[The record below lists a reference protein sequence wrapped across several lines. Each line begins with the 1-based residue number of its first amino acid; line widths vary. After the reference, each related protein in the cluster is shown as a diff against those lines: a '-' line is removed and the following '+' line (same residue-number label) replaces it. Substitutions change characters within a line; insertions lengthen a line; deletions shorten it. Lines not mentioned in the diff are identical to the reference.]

1 LRRRSLTRGVTLG
14 LLVSLLSIHLPAQE
28 TPPATPAPAF
38 DTAKEAAAL
47 QNYFSSLPDLEFDYN
62 YGDGDQLSHGH
73 FAYSQGR
80 YLIHVTGNQPDL
92 ESMFVF
98 DGHRYSGLV
107 QNARTILLSS
117 NPQNCSL
124 YFPDWFGSNPLFH
137 PVAIFFWDHGADF
150 NLADLRQPATWSLVL
165 KDVAAPAPADGPGCL
180 FSLKSQYADYQVF
193 QLLGQTGLPSVVH
206 RSGTAGPPVIETITK
221 SLTLTTKTGAFVLPT
236 EISMQATD
244 PSGKLIG
251 RLSAVWKIDEAS
263 VKLLDQPLPD
273 SYFTIPVTTQV
284 MVRDSDLGTM
294 IKAAGVQP

>member
-1 LRRRSLTRGVTLG
+1 MNNARIEQVG
-14 LLVSLLSIHLPAQE
+14 PPQE
-28 TPPATPAPAF
+28 VYDKPATPFVFEFLGNVNRLELTPMPEQ
-38 DTAKEAAAL
+38 THAKPGPVSYTHLDVYKRQAL

-137 PVAIFFWDHGADF
+137 PVAIF
-150 NLADLRQPATWSLVL
+150 LSLI
-165 KDVAAPAPADGPGCL
+165 
-180 FSLKSQYADYQVF
+180 
-193 QLLGQTGLPSVVH
+193 H
-206 RSGTAGPPVIETITK
+206 I
-221 SLTLTTKTGAFVLPT
+221 
-236 EISMQATD
+236 
-244 PSGKLIG
+244 
-251 RLSAVWKIDEAS
+251 
-263 VKLLDQPLPD
+263 
-273 SYFTIPVTTQV
+273 
-284 MVRDSDLGTM
+284 
-294 IKAAGVQP
+294 